1 VAFLPLTDDNI
12 TWHQLLSAAGPR
24 NPKTVKKTTD
34 PKAGW
39 KLYCYSVISVSW
51 PFLAGNGQA
60 IPGGI
65 NMKAILY
72 TKYGPPDVLQLKEVE
87 KPAPKDN
94 EVLIKVY
101 ATTVSAADYRLRG
114 FKVSMGLWLPTR
126 IVLGLIRPKRTTL
139 GAELAGEIEAT
150 GKGVKQFKK
159 GDRIFGYDG
168 SGLGAYAEYVCRSE
182 DGALAIKPA
191 NMTCEEAAAVPH
203 GALAALYFLRDKGN
217 IQSGQNILI
226 YGASGAV
233 GTFAVQLARHFGAEV
248 TGVCS
253 NANLEM
259 VRSLGADKVIDYT
272 KEDFTKNGDIYD
284 IIFDTVGKTSFS
296 RCRNSLKPKGLYL
309 LTAFDIPQ
317 LVQMLWT
324 SMAGGRKV
332 VCAVASEK
340 REDLVF
346 LKELIEAGK
355 IRPVIDRRYP
365 FEQTAEAHAYSEK
378 GHKKGN
384 VVITLIDS

>member
-1 VAFLPLTDDNI
+1 
-12 TWHQLLSAAGPR
+12 
-24 NPKTVKKTTD
+24 
-34 PKAGW
+34 
-39 KLYCYSVISVSW
+39 
-51 PFLAGNGQA
+51 
-60 IPGGI
+60 
-65 NMKAILY
+65 MKAIVY

-101 ATTVSAADYRLRG
+101 ATTVSAADYRIRG

-126 IVLGLIRPKRTTL
+126 IVLGLIRPKRTIL

-150 GKGVKQFKK
+150 GKGVTQFKK
-159 GDRIFGYDG
+159 GDRVFGYDG

-182 DGALAIKPA
+182 NGALAIKPA
-191 NMTCEEAAAVPH
+191 NMTFEEAAAVPH
-203 GALAALYFLRDKGN
+203 GGLAALFFLRNKAN
-217 IQSGQNILI
+217 IQSGQRALI

-253 NANLEM
+253 TANLEM

-272 KEDFTKNGDIYD
+272 KEDFTKNGDTYD

-317 LVQMLWT
+317 LAQMLWT
-324 SMAGGRKV
+324 SMAGDRRV

-346 LKELIEAGK
+346 LKDLIEAGK
-355 IRPVIDRRYP
+355 IRSVIDRRYP

-384 VVITLIDS
+384 VVITLMD